1 MITAKDNP
9 RIKRVSMLVSS
20 AKKRRQDGVFVL
32 EGSRLCGEA
41 LREDI
46 TVNELYYTS
55 RALLEYTA
63 LVDEL
68 KSKASFYSEVSKQVF
83 EKISDTQSPQGI
95 LLTFSFKES
104 ENKIEN
110 GRWIAFERVSDPS
123 NLGAAARTA
132 EALGFGGILLS
143 KTGVDPYSPKS
154 LRASMGALLRL
165 PVIVSE
171 DFEGEINR
179 LKEKGF
185 NVTGTVVD
193 SSALKINEISF
204 GEKEIAVIGNEANG
218 LTEKMKG
225 LCDRL
230 VTIPMSG
237 RAESLNAGVAA
248 AIVMWEMVR

>member
-63 LVDEL
+63 LIDEL
-68 KSKASFYSEVSKQVF
+68 KSKASFYSEVSQQVF

-165 PVIVSE
+165 PVIVAE

-204 GEKEIAVIGNEANG
+204 GEKEIAVIGNEAKG
-218 LTEKMKG
+218 LTEKMKS